1 LKIFGLCFD
10 ESAVGSPFTHDRALV
25 ALSFIVA
32 AIASYTAL
40 ELAERLR
47 RAEGRA
53 GSVWHSASS
62 IVLGSGIW
70 AMHFIAMLA
79 FQTPLERGYD
89 LGLTALSAVVA
100 IAVVAVGFWIV
111 RGGQSWIRL
120 LFAGV
125 IVGSGVVA
133 MHYTGMAALR
143 VAGEVYYRPSIFTL
157 SVVIALAACTVAL
170 WLAFNLRRWWERAMA
185 AVVMAV
191 AICGMHYTGMAA
203 TVIIAGPDLNAGGI
217 TVSEPILA
225 AAIAL
230 GVVGIVMVG
239 LVGAFYDR
247 QREKDAVAEATRL
260 RQEVAHRTFDLRLA
274 NERLDAALVRAER
287 ASAAKSDFLA
297 SMSHELRTPMNSI
310 LGFSQLLLGGRSF
323 EPLAA
328 GQTDA
333 VQQIDHAGR
342 HLLRLIDEILDL
354 AQIEAGRMTM
364 SLESVDVI
372 RLVEDVAAMLQPA
385 AVKLGVTVQTK
396 SSTNVVLANAD
407 QRRLHQV
414 LINLVSNAIKYN
426 RRGGKVDISCG
437 VVSGCARIVVSDT
450 GAGIPKRYMSEL
462 FEPFNRLGQEQSD
475 IVGSGVGLALCK
487 RLVEKM
493 DGLIHAESEEGVGSV
508 FTVHLPMAALN
519 VARAMAS
526 AALAR
531 TKILYIEDNPAN
543 ALLMRHIIKE
553 LNEVDL
559 VIAVTGHEGIETA
572 RSLLPALILLDI
584 NLPDIDG
591 FEVLTILKSDS
602 ATMAIPVIAL
612 TANAMPR
619 EVKRG
624 LTAGFHSYVTKP
636 LNPAQLIQAITKII
650 GVRDGDSDGDA
661 NGAAPIALTGT
672 DKTSPPLKDDKA
684 STTP

>member
-1 LKIFGLCFD
+1 LEIFGLCFD
-10 ESAVGSPFTHDRALV
+10 ESAVGAPFTHDQSLV
-25 ALSFIVA
+25 VLSFVVA

-47 RAEGRA
+47 RADGAA
-53 GSVWHSASS
+53 GGVWHSASA

-70 AMHFIAMLA
+70 SMHFIAMLA
-79 FQTPLERGYD
+79 FETPLERGYD
-89 LGLTALSAVVA
+89 LGLTALSAIVA
-100 IAVVAVGFWIV
+100 IAVVALGFWIV
-111 RGGQSWIRL
+111 RGGQSWLRL
-120 LFAGV
+120 VFAGA
-125 IVGSGVVA
+125 IVGSGIVA

-143 VAGEVYYRPSIFTL
+143 VAGEVYYRPSVFSL
-157 SVVIALAACTVAL
+157 SVIVALAAATVAL

-185 AVVMAV
+185 AIVMAV

-203 TVIIAGPDLNAGGI
+203 TAIIAGPDLNPSGI
-217 TVSEPILA
+217 TMSEPILA

-260 RQEVAHRTFDLRLA
+260 RQEVARRTVDLRVA

-323 EPLAA
+323 EPLSA

-354 AQIEAGRMTM
+354 SQIEAGHMNM
-364 SLESVDVI
+364 SIETVDVV
-372 RLVEDVAAMLQPA
+372 RLVEDVVAMLQPA

-396 SSTNVVLANAD
+396 SAASMVLAKAD

-426 RRGGKVDISCG
+426 RRGGKVDISCTVAEG
-437 VVSGCARIVVSDT
+437 VARIVISDT
-450 GAGIPKRYMSEL
+450 GAGIPKRYMAEL
-462 FEPFNRLGQEQSD
+462 FEPFNRLGQEQSE
-475 IVGSGVGLALCK
+475 IVGSGVGLALCR
-487 RLVEKM
+487 RLVEGM
-493 DGLIHAESEEGVGSV
+493 HGLIRAESEEGAGSV
-508 FTVHLPMAALN
+508 FTVDLPMAALD
-519 VARAMAS
+519 VARAMA
-526 AALAR
+526 AATHAR

-543 ALLMRHIIKE
+543 ALLMRHIVKE
-553 LNEVDL
+553 LNEVEL
-559 VIAVTGHEGIETA
+559 VVAVTGREGIETA

-591 FEVLTILKSDS
+591 FEVLTILKNDS
-602 ATMAIPVIAL
+602 ATTPIPVIAL

-624 LTAGFHSYVTKP
+624 LNAGFHSYVTKP
-636 LNPAQLIQAITKII
+636 LDPAQLIETITKILHPTEPN
-650 GVRDGDSDGDA
+650 GESS
-661 NGAAPIALTGT
+661 GAAALLALTGT
-672 DKTSPPLKDDKA
+672 DKAVAPLKDDKTP
-684 STTP
+684 STH

>member
-1 LKIFGLCFD
+1 LEILGLCFD
-10 ESAVGSPFTHDRALV
+10 ESAVGAPFTHDQSLV
-25 ALSFIVA
+25 VLSFVVA

-47 RAEGRA
+47 RAEGPA

-70 AMHFIAMLA
+70 SMHFIGMLA
-79 FQTPLERGYD
+79 FETPLERGYD
-89 LGLTALSAVVA
+89 LGLTALSAIVA

-111 RGGQSWIRL
+111 RGGQGWVRL

-143 VAGEVYYRPSIFTL
+143 VAGEVYYRPSIFSL
-157 SVVIALAACTVAL
+157 SVLIALAACTVAL

-185 AVVMAV
+185 AIVMAI

-203 TVIIAGPDLNAGGI
+203 TAIVAGPDLHQGGI
-217 TVSEPILA
+217 TVSQPILA
-225 AAIAL
+225 SAIAL

-247 QREKDAVAEATRL
+247 QREKDAVLEAERL
-260 RQEVAHRTFDLRLA
+260 RQEVARRTVDLRVA

-310 LGFSQLLLGGRSF
+310 LGFSQLLLGGKSF
-323 EPLAA
+323 EPLTP

-333 VQQIDHAGR
+333 VQQVDHAGR
-342 HLLRLIDEILDL
+342 LLLRLIDEILDL
-354 AQIEAGRMTM
+354 SQIEAGRLTV
-364 SLESVDVI
+364 SIETVDLA

-385 AVKLGVTVQTK
+385 AIKLGVTVQTR
-396 SSTNVVLANAD
+396 STAAVVLAKAD

-426 RRGGKVDISCG
+426 RRGGKVDITCT
-437 VVSGCARIVVSDT
+437 VASGIARVIVHDT
-450 GAGIPKRYMSEL
+450 GAGIPQRYMHEL
-462 FEPFNRLGQEQSD
+462 FEPFNRLGQEQSS
-475 IVGSGVGLALCK
+475 IVGNGVGLALCR
-487 RLVEKM
+487 RLVEAM
-493 DGLIHAESEEGVGSV
+493 HGLIHAESEEGVGST
-508 FTVHLPMAALN
+508 FTVDLPMAAAD

-526 AALAR
+526 SATAR
-531 TKILYIEDNPAN
+531 TKLLYIEDNPAN
-543 ALLMRHIIKE
+543 ALLMQHIVKGLSDLE
-553 LNEVDL
+553 LV
-559 VIAVTGHEGIETA
+559 VAVTGREGIETA
-572 RSLLPALILLDI
+572 RSILPALILLDI

-591 FEVLTILKSDS
+591 FEVLTLLKNDN
-602 ATMAIPVIAL
+602 ATAAIPVIAL

-619 EVKRG
+619 EIKRG
-624 LTAGFHSYVTKP
+624 LSAGFHSYVTKP
-636 LNPAQLIQAITKII
+636 LDPQQLIETITSVI
-650 GVRDGDSDGDA
+650 RRPDGDS
-661 NGAAPIALTGT
+661 NAPAVFALTGT
-672 DKTSPPLKDDKA
+672 DKAAPAPHDTKSAD
-684 STTP
+684 